1 MYGAPIAV
9 GFEKVLASLDTS
21 DYAIL
26 GKLGELNGHFA
37 NVPWIGNTYNTAG
50 NRADRVV
57 TKIVQ
62 NVSGGSLK
70 AGSLVVRDM
79 ASGSY
84 IHGVTTTTTA
94 NVQRQKLAGIII
106 GDTEFGAAFTAPTAI
121 ADDSICDIM
130 QAGIYRVRC
139 ASGVSAGD
147 LLGSHTSAGLCNT
160 TTTADASFGHAI
172 IAATDDGASGY
183 YTIAVVNFY
192 ER

>member
-1 MYGAPIAV
+1 MYGTPVAI
-9 GFEKVLASLDTS
+9 GWEKTLANLDAS
-21 DYAIL
+21 DYATL

-37 NVPWIGNTYNTAG
+37 NIPWIGSTYNTYG

-57 TKIVQ
+57 TKVVQ
-62 NVSGGSLK
+62 NVSGGSVA

-79 ASGSY
+79 SSGSY
-84 IHGVTTTTTA
+84 IHGITTTTTA
-94 NVQRQKLAGIII
+94 NVQRQKLAGIVI
-106 GDTEFGAAFTAPTAI
+106 GDTEYGAASTAPTAI
-121 ADDSICDIM
+121 ADDSLCDIM
-130 QAGIYRVRC
+130 LAGIYRVKC
-139 ASGVSAGD
+139 ASGVAAGD